1 MLKGLMV
8 KTPHCVIICTL
19 LANATY
25 TPDNPFPGGKELQ
38 EVLSGNFDDLYGS
51 LDSADRRLR
60 ALEDGQK
67 AADDRL
73 RALED
78 AQKAWDSQRGTLV
91 SAPGIGETTHKYVAV
106 LHEYSAGFL
115 ELVRAL
121 DGIRGKRLHDALN
134 SVHTDLRR
142 LKGIHVDLQ
151 GRFDNLAEQ
160 LNSATA
166 STSAD
171 DSTQGHPESMHL
183 LNAFL
188 QRMDQRVES
197 VEAAQGGALP
207 DQRGTLVSAPG
218 IGEPTDKYVAVLHEY
233 SEGCLK
239 LVRALDGIRDD
250 RQPSK
255 SEEVDGS
262 SQVSS

>member
-1 MLKGLMV
+1 
-8 KTPHCVIICTL
+8 L

-25 TPDNPFPGGKELQ
+25 APDNPFPGGEKLQ
-38 EVLSGNFDDLYGS
+38 AVLHGHFEDLYGS
-51 LDSADRRLR
+51 LRS
-60 ALEDGQK
+60 
-67 AADDRL
+67 ADDRL

-78 AQKAWDSQRGTLV
+78 AQKAWDSQVGTLV
-91 SAPGIGETTHKYVAV
+91 SAPGIGGTTHKYVAV
-106 LHEYSAGFL
+106 LHEYNVGFL

-121 DGIRGKRLHDALN
+121 DGIRDKRLHDALN

-171 DSTQGHPESMHL
+171 DSTQGHPESMQDL

-188 QRMDQRVES
+188 QRMQRVES

-207 DQRGTLVSAPG
+207 DQRGLLAPVPS
-218 IGEPTDKYVAVLHEY
+218 IGTAHDVAVLHEY
-233 SEGCLK
+233 NKGFHEA
-239 LVRALDGIRDD
+239 VRALAGLKDD